1 MLTYITVFLAS
12 LIVAAV
18 ALFLYR
24 AISDTSRSVY
34 SSKERIAIISTP
46 AHQKNTA
53 TRNTIGGS
61 QNQKGRVASQSPT
74 QPCPAE
80 PPDQIN
86 LGWDGDGTQP
96 REPGL
101 RRAAGA
107 VKTSHCSLYDVSTA
121 DSTFE
126 DKRRVGWSFSEE
138 KRQSAGKAHKATQ
151 ELATETPDHE
161 GSGKPWGW

>member
-1 MLTYITVFLAS
+1 MLTYITVFLAT

-46 AHQKNTA
+46 AHKENTA
-53 TRNTIGGS
+53 TRSAIGGS
-61 QNQKGRVASQSPT
+61 QDQKGRIAPQGPN
-74 QPCPAE
+74 QPCPAG
-80 PPDQIN
+80 PPDQID

-96 REPGL
+96 REPVL
-101 RRAAGA
+101 RPAAGA
-107 VKTSHCSLYDVSTA
+107 VTTSHCSLYDVSAA
-121 DSTFE
+121 DSKFE
-126 DKRRVGWSFSEE
+126 DKRRVDWSFSEE
-138 KRQSAGKAHKATQ
+138 KRESAGKAHITTQ
-151 ELATETPDHE
+151 ELATETPDPE